1 MTPIEKSTLEKFL
14 LDYIPFVGTI
24 AMVVSYMPQLWL
36 TYTTQNVTG
45 QSTSFWAILTFSL
58 GTMVLQQIGMTR
70 YKGVSSYMGLI
81 FQSLNFILALAML
94 VGVIIFA

>member
-1 MTPIEKSTLEKFL
+1 MKPIERTTLEKLL

-24 AMVVSYMPQLWL
+24 AMVISYVPQIWL

-45 QSTSFWAILTFSL
+45 QSLSFWAILTFSL
-58 GTMVLQQIGMTR
+58 GTMVLQQVGMTR

-81 FQSLNFILALAML
+81 FQSLNFILALTML
-94 VGVIIFA
+94 VGVIVFT

>member
-1 MTPIEKSTLEKFL
+1 MIQREKSLAERLL

-36 TYTTQNVTG
+36 TYSTQNVTG
-45 QSTSFWAILTFSL
+45 QSVSFWAILTFAL
-58 GTMVLQQIGMTR
+58 GTMVLQQYGMIK

-81 FQSLNFILALAML
+81 FQSLNFLLALGML
-94 VGVIIFA
+94 VGVVIFA

>member
-1 MTPIEKSTLEKFL
+1 MNPIERTTLEKLL

-24 AMVVSYMPQLWL
+24 AMVISYVPQLWL

-45 QSTSFWAILTFSL
+45 QSLSFWAILTFSL
-58 GTMVLQQIGMTR
+58 GTMVLQQVGMTL

-94 VGVIIFA
+94 IGVVIFS